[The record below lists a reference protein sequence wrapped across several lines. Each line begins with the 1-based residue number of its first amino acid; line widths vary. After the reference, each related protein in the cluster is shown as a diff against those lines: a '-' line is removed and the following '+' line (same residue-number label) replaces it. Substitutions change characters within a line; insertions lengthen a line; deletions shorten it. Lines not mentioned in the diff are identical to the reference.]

1 MRSVRK
7 WKARRRVMKNNEI
20 DQFIAWGGEGKTK
33 MERCYA
39 ATPILPGS
47 SQSMKIN
54 VPERS

>member
-1 MRSVRK
+1 
-7 WKARRRVMKNNEI
+7 MKNNEI